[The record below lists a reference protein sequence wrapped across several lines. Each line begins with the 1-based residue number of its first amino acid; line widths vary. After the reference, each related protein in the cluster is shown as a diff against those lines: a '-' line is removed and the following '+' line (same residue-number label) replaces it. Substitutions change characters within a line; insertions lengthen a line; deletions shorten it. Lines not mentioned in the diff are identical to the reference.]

1 MFNSIQFK
9 KMSDAGGN
17 ARNKVSWSRTST
29 SSFGAVMATFNR
41 IIFFFF
47 GVYVLVLFSFSSAL
61 WIMERKRQMNDLLER
76 RTI

>member
-1 MFNSIQFK
+1 MLEAMPGIK
-9 KMSDAGGN
+9 CHGLE
-17 ARNKVSWSRTST
+17 TST